1 MQSKDIDDV
10 YARLT
15 SHWVGEDIVLN
26 SDSEYLVDNSWM
38 NKNPSFAAEEKMM
51 FQDITNY
58 MLGDILVKLD
68 RASMGVSLETRVPF
82 LDHRV
87 VEYSCRIPLDIKIRD
102 GLGKWPLRKIL
113 ENYLPKNL
121 IQKPKMGFGI
131 PINEML
137 RGPLKDWAENLLD
150 ENKIQSQGI
159 FNTRLVR
166 DKWNN
171 HLTGKGNYQHELWN
185 LLMFQSWYDTYQA
198 EIKEF

>member
-1 MQSKDIDDV
+1 
-10 YARLT
+10 
-15 SHWVGEDIVLN
+15 
-26 SDSEYLVDNSWM
+26 
-38 NKNPSFAAEEKMM
+38 
-51 FQDITNY
+51 
-58 MLGDILVKLD
+58 
-68 RASMGVSLETRVPF
+68 
-82 LDHRV
+82 
-87 VEYSCRIPLDIKIRD
+87 
-102 GLGKWPLRKIL
+102 
-113 ENYLPKNL
+113 
-121 IQKPKMGFGI
+121 MGFGI